1 MAIFEK
7 GKLKVISDKGE
18 ADLSKASINKDLSA
32 VGYDSDEKFFYITI
46 DKVLFSN
53 PVSTIK
59 TVLDAHGFVPN
70 LENILSCLDSFVF
83 SVHGKISSK
92 GNPDSASGKIN
103 EYYPCIRFELPQR
116 NKVGDILQS
125 FYDEI
130 SKYESRVA
138 GDKAI
143 PWLPDPEVKKVKDL
157 KAEIAELK
165 ADNKELQEQVS
176 ALTLQLSR
184 EQKSLS
190 RASRALDSQRVLPD
204 NAKICRVE
212 HVNLKQRM
220 VKVKCYRK
228 VIEIPTHMLD
238 RVPDFQARCLVIFD
252 AGEELPL
259 GIIFFDNEE
268 LDSIEKRTAELLY
281 VDGDS
286 FKARDSNRN
295 EFQIKAV
302 NAQEA
307 ETIGMLNRGM
317 TVVISI
323 ADGYVVRFSV
333 LESTNPGQFTNRIRE
348 QFIVHDIARN
358 QLVTV
363 AASDDD

>member
-7 GKLKVISDKGE
+7 GKLKVISNKGE

-190 RASRALDSQRVLPD
+190 RASRALDSQWYYL
-204 NAKICRVE
+204 IT
-212 HVNLKQRM
+212 LK
-220 VKVKCYRK
+220 Y
-228 VIEIPTHMLD
+228 
-238 RVPDFQARCLVIFD
+238 
-252 AGEELPL
+252 AGW
-259 GIIFFDNEE
+259 
-268 LDSIEKRTAELLY
+268 
-281 VDGDS
+281 
-286 FKARDSNRN
+286 
-295 EFQIKAV
+295 
-302 NAQEA
+302 
-307 ETIGMLNRGM
+307 
-317 TVVISI
+317 
-323 ADGYVVRFSV
+323 
-333 LESTNPGQFTNRIRE
+333 STLILSRE
-348 QFIVHDIARN
+348 WSRSSA
-358 QLVTV
+358 TGK
-363 AASDDD
+363 